1 MISVI
6 VPVYNAEAYLSR
18 CMESILNQTYRDL
31 QVICVNDGSTDG
43 SGGMLEELARGDGR
57 MKVLYRKNSGL
68 SASRNAGLE
77 LAEGE
82 YVMFVDADDWLD
94 GHACADALEA
104 MERRNA
110 DIVFWSYAREYET
123 ASAPVQFWPEERIFE
138 GETMVWLRN
147 RLLGPDGPGLAR
159 PERLDSCGTAWG
171 KLYRRALFHEGKASF
186 VDTALIGSAEDVLC
200 NLSLFGAARR
210 AVYIPTTFYHYRK
223 TAAGALTKRY
233 KPDLTAQWE
242 ELFRRMERHVRE
254 KGGSPEA
261 ERALRNRMALSVI
274 FLGLNVCD
282 APESAFVK
290 CRMLRGL
297 LKRDWCRAAV
307 KRLPLAPL
315 PPHWKVFF
323 LNVKLGFVPG
333 LYLLL
338 MAIKRILAR

>member
-6 VPVYNAEAYLSR
+6 VPVYNAEAYLPR

-43 SGGMLEELARGDGR
+43 SGGMLEELARRDGR
-57 MKVLYRKNSGL
+57 MKVLCRKNSGL

-138 GETMVWLRN
+138 GESMVWLRN

-200 NLSLFGAARR
+200 NLSLFGATRR

-233 KPDLTAQWE
+233 KPNLTAQWE

-254 KGGSPEA
+254 TGGSPEA

-282 APESAFVK
+282 APESAIVK

-307 KRLPLAPL
+307 KRLPLAPF

>member
-18 CMESILNQTYRDL
+18 CMESILNQTYRNI

-43 SGGMLEELARGDGR
+43 TGKMLEEWARRDGR
-57 MKVLYRKNSGL
+57 VKVVCRTNSGL

-94 GHACADALEA
+94 GHACADAVEA
-104 MERRNA
+104 MERREA

-123 ASAPVQFWPEERIFE
+123 ASSPVRFWPEERVFE
-138 GETMVWLRN
+138 GEAMVWLRN
-147 RLLGPDGPGLAR
+147 RLLGPDGAELAC
-159 PERLDSCGTAWG
+159 PERLDSYGTAWG
-171 KLYRRALFHEGKASF
+171 KLYRRALFREGKASF

-233 KPDLTAQWE
+233 KPALTAQWE
-242 ELFRRMERHVRE
+242 ELFRRMARHVQE
-254 KGGSPEA
+254 NGASPEA
-261 ERALRNRMALSVI
+261 ERALRNRRAVSLI
-274 FLGLNVCD
+274 FLGLNICD
-282 APESAFVK
+282 APGSALAK
-290 CRMLRGL
+290 CGMLRTL

-307 KRLPLAPL
+307 KSLPLTPL

-323 LNVKLGFVPG
+323 LNAKLGFVPG

-338 MAIKRILAR
+338 AAIKRILAK

>member
-18 CMESILNQTYRDL
+18 CMESILNQTYREIR
-31 QVICVNDGSTDG
+31 VICVNDGSTDG
-43 SGGMLEELARGDGR
+43 TGGMLEEFARRDGR
-57 MKVLYRKNSGL
+57 VKVVCRTNSGL

-77 LAEGE
+77 LAEGK

-94 GHACADALEA
+94 GHACAAAVEA
-104 MERRNA
+104 MERRDA

-123 ASAPVQFWPEERIFE
+123 ASSPVRFWPEERVFDGKSMI
-138 GETMVWLRN
+138 WLRN
-147 RLLGPDGPGLAR
+147 RLLGPDGSELAR
-159 PERLDSCGTAWG
+159 PERLDSYGTAWG
-171 KLYRRALFHEGKASF
+171 KLYRRSLFREGKAAF

-210 AVYIPTTFYHYRK
+210 AVYIPSTFYHYRK

-242 ELFRRMERHVRE
+242 ELFRRMARHVQE
-254 KGGSPEA
+254 NGASPEA
-261 ERALRNRMALSVI
+261 ERALRNRMAVSLI
-274 FLGLNVCD
+274 FLGLNICD
-282 APESAFVK
+282 APGSSLVK
-290 CRMLRGL
+290 CGMLRTL

-307 KRLPLAPL
+307 KKLPLAPL

-323 LNVKLGFVPG
+323 LNAKLGFVPG

-338 MAIKRILAR
+338 KAIKRILAR

>member
-6 VPVYNAEAYLSR
+6 VPVYNAEAYLPR

-43 SGGMLEELARGDGR
+43 SGGMLEELARRDGR
-57 MKVLYRKNSGL
+57 VKVLCRKNSGL

-123 ASAPVQFWPEERIFE
+123 ASSPVQFWPEERIFE
-138 GETMVWLRN
+138 GESMVWLRN

-254 KGGSPEA
+254 TGSSPEA

-290 CRMLRGL
+290 CGMLRTL

>member
-18 CMESILNQTYRDL
+18 CLESILNQTYRDIR
-31 QVICVNDGSTDG
+31 VICVNDGSTDG
-43 SGGMLEELARGDGR
+43 TGEMLEEFARRDGR
-57 MKVLYRKNSGL
+57 VKVICRTNSGL

-94 GHACADALEA
+94 GHACADAVEA
-104 MERRNA
+104 MERRDA

-123 ASAPVQFWPEERIFE
+123 ASSPVRFWPEERVFDGKSMI
-138 GETMVWLRN
+138 WLRN
-147 RLLGPDGPGLAR
+147 RLLGPDGSELAR
-159 PERLDSCGTAWG
+159 PERLDSYGTAWG
-171 KLYRRALFHEGKASF
+171 KLYRSSLFREGRSSF

-210 AVYIPTTFYHYRK
+210 AVYIPSTFYHYRK

-242 ELFRRMERHVRE
+242 ELFRRMARHVQE
-254 KGGSPEA
+254 NGASPEA
-261 ERALRNRMALSVI
+261 ERALRNRMAVSLI

-282 APESAFVK
+282 APGSAYVK
-290 CRMLRGL
+290 CGMLRTL

-307 KRLPLAPL
+307 KKLPLAPL

-323 LNVKLGFVPG
+323 LNAKLGFVPG

-338 MAIKRILAR
+338 KAIKRILAR

>member
-43 SGGMLEELARGDGR
+43 SGGMLEELACRDGR
-57 MKVLYRKNSGL
+57 VKVLCRKNSGL

-138 GETMVWLRN
+138 GESMVWLRN

-171 KLYRRALFHEGKASF
+171 KLYRRTLFHEGKASF

-242 ELFRRMERHVRE
+242 ELFRRMERHVWE
-254 KGGSPEA
+254 TGGSPEA

-315 PPHWKVFF
+315 PLHWKVFF

>member
-6 VPVYNAEAYLSR
+6 VPVYNAEAYLPR

-43 SGGMLEELARGDGR
+43 SGGMLEELACRDGR
-57 MKVLYRKNSGL
+57 VKVLCRKNSGL

-77 LAEGE
+77 LAGGE

-138 GETMVWLRN
+138 GESMVWLRN

-171 KLYRRALFHEGKASF
+171 KLYRRTLFHEGKASF

-254 KGGSPEA
+254 TGGSPEA

>member
-18 CMESILNQTYRDL
+18 CMESILNQTYREIR
-31 QVICVNDGSTDG
+31 VICVNDGSTDG
-43 SGGMLEELARGDGR
+43 TGGMLEEFARRDGR
-57 MKVLYRKNSGL
+57 VKVVCRTNSGL

-77 LAEGE
+77 LAEGK

-94 GHACADALEA
+94 GHACAAAVEA
-104 MERRNA
+104 MERRDA

-123 ASAPVQFWPEERIFE
+123 ASSPVRFWPEERVFDGKSMI
-138 GETMVWLRN
+138 WLRN
-147 RLLGPDGPGLAR
+147 RLLGPDGSELAR
-159 PERLDSCGTAWG
+159 PERLDSYGTAWG
-171 KLYRRALFHEGKASF
+171 KLYRRSLFREGKAAF

-210 AVYIPTTFYHYRK
+210 AVYIPSTFYHYRK

-242 ELFRRMERHVRE
+242 ELFRRMARHVQ
-254 KGGSPEA
+254 GNGASPEA
-261 ERALRNRMALSVI
+261 ERALRNRMAVSLI
-274 FLGLNVCD
+274 FLGLNICD
-282 APESAFVK
+282 APGSSLVK
-290 CRMLRGL
+290 CGMLRTL

-307 KRLPLAPL
+307 KKLPLAPL

-323 LNVKLGFVPG
+323 LNAKLGFVPG

-338 MAIKRILAR
+338 KAIKRILAR